1 MVGSMKPSVLIALVV
16 LALAVAV
23 AAVVVLGVVLVRRL
37 QTLAQAQSGV
47 AAEAALD
54 AMRRE
59 RGESMQAIL
68 DATLSVASSKL
79 GDQLEAGKYV
89 IDREH
94 QAVVEQVAGV
104 HSELRRVSELV
115 AVLQRERAEH
125 EGRLG
130 ERLDNAMVVTTQL
143 AATTTSLREALA
155 SPKSRGQW
163 GERMAEDVLRMAGFV
178 EGVNYTKQTLL
189 AGGGLPDYSFKLPKG
204 HVVHMDVKFPID
216 NYLRWLEAT
225 AEPHREQHVKQFR
238 RDVRAR
244 VKELS
249 DRAYIDPATT
259 VDYLLLFIPNESVYG
274 FLHEHDPGLIDL
286 ALAQKV
292 VLCSP
297 TSLFAVLAVIRQ
309 SVDNFLVERRSDE
322 ILAAIGGVREQWQ
335 KFGDSVDKIGRGLQ
349 AANRGYDDLV
359 GTRTRQFEK
368 QLDALE
374 LVRDH
379 RLTEAEQQAPVSP
392 VVPTL
397 ALRQV
402 V

>member
-1 MVGSMKPSVLIALVV
+1 MKPSLLVALVV
-16 LALAVAV
+16 LAFAAAVAV
-23 AAVVVLGVVLVRRL
+23 LVVLGVTLVRRL
-37 QTLAQAQSGV
+37 QSLAQTQSGL
-47 AAEAALD
+47 AAEVALD

-189 AGGGLPDYSFKLPKG
+189 AGGGLPDYSFRLPKG

-216 NYLRWLEAT
+216 NYLRSIEADAPDG
-225 AEPHREQHVKQFR
+225 AEVVHSPLRVIQLAAEKSRQTVR
-238 RDVRAR
+238 SNRDHFLFTPLV
-244 VKELS
+244 S
-249 DRAYIDPATT
+249 SATT
-259 VDYLLLFIPNESVYG
+259 GTITVCDDRGSR
-274 FLHEHDPGLIDL
+274 
-286 ALAQKV
+286 AAR
-292 VLCSP
+292 
-297 TSLFAVLAVIRQ
+297 AVLASSSARDGAGWT
-309 SVDNFLVERRSDE
+309 SV
-322 ILAAIGGVREQWQ
+322 AAAVA
-335 KFGDSVDKIGRGLQ
+335 SRGK
-349 AANRGYDDLV
+349 
-359 GTRTRQFEK
+359 TS
-368 QLDALE
+368 
-374 LVRDH
+374 H
-379 RLTEAEQQAPVSP
+379 RLTQSAMDVMSAGCAWRCRDEMSTPMSAQHP
-392 VVPTL
+392 
-397 ALRQV
+397 R
-402 V
+402 